1 MISVH
6 AYVCT
11 QYRTLPSVALKME
24 DVFQFL
30 LIFLPFVMFQLRRCR
45 ARRRVAAM
53 EEIRLRRHRYH
64 RRVRGQ
70 ILRRGLA
77 VRRQTVAYALMFAA
91 AMAVDC
97 AINYGTYMDISR
109 AWPCLHRM
117 LSLYIA
123 GSDPEPRLH
132 SNLDPARGIRPGSD
146 RSREVDQIPGSDP
159 DRPHVYTCL

>member
-1 MISVH
+1 MISVQV
-6 AYVCT
+6 YVCT

-30 LIFLPFVMFQLRRCR
+30 LIFLPFVMFQLRRCP
-45 ARRRVAAM
+45 ARRVAAM

-64 RRVRGQ
+64 RRVRGSQ

-97 AINYGTYMDISR
+97 AINYGT
-109 AWPCLHRM
+109 
-117 LSLYIA
+117 
-123 GSDPEPRLH
+123 
-132 SNLDPARGIRPGSD
+132 
-146 RSREVDQIPGSDP
+146 
-159 DRPHVYTCL
+159 